1 MTAVLGLGPS
11 MHVLNH
17 ADKHLSVRG
26 PLTVRRSPQ
35 GRPILVQA
43 GVSEPGQQIAAEYCD
58 MVFMATERGRPRRTS
73 ERLPARGP
81 DYATFAKRLMSAD
94 Q

>member
-58 MVFMATERGRPRRTS
+58 MVFKPLSEAEPDGPASGFPPAGPITRPS
-73 ERLPARGP
+73 L
-81 DYATFAKRLMSAD
+81 SA
-94 Q
+94 